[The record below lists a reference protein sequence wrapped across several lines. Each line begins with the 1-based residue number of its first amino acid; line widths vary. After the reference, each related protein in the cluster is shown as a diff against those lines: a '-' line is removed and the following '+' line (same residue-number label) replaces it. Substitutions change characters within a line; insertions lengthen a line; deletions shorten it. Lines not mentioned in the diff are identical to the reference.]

1 MGHHDKM
8 ELLVPF
14 LTSRIVMHNNYLVI
28 VNFKLLKT

>member
-1 MGHHDKM
+1 MGHHDKI

-14 LTSRIVMHNNYLVI
+14 LSSRVVMHNNYPVI